1 MTLAAADLADP
12 GELSADDVARAL
24 AADFFSR
31 TGAGAPMG
39 LLAIV
44 AVCYSHS
51 YSVGA
56 ATLAFWGLLLALPL
70 ATSTLFARYALRALE
85 RGASPMRL
93 VNIECALAGA
103 IGAAWGLLPV
113 LFTSAAA
120 DALYFFRL
128 MVLCTAVTF
137 VIPVLSVFLRCWV
150 AYVGAMWLIALPVMF
165 SQPESAPLRG
175 ILFVSL
181 GVFLTMA
188 LGLAVNANQRIVKAA
203 RDHLAVRQLTE
214 TLATNQAQLELRIQ
228 QQTEELSVA
237 LASLQEKEALLN
249 QSQRLSAVGYFIF
262 DPDTRSFRTSDVF
275 DEIFGIGPEDQRTF
289 ENWLSGIHHFHRDRI
304 YNMIAELRREGG
316 TAEWTYPIVRRND
329 RQTRWVRNHAEVD
342 LDDHGRIARWFGN
355 VQDITRQ
362 KLAEIELDEHRS
374 HLEQMVGERTKE
386 LVVAKEAAE
395 IANAAKDTFLATISH
410 ELRTPL
416 TGVIGMAG
424 LARAIASDSKQR
436 DYLDKIVRSG
446 RHLNRVI
453 NDLLDLSKIAAGHM
467 ELEVLAFSPRA
478 LVQHC
483 TSLMAPHAAEKGLH
497 LRETIDPALPDV
509 LRGDPHRIEQILLNR
524 VGNAIKFTQS
534 GGVEIELAP
543 ATCSDGRFCLSIRV
557 TDSGPGMSA
566 DALAKLFKPFSQADA
581 TVSRQF
587 GGSGLGLAISRR
599 LAEMME
605 GDIAVSSQPG
615 QGTTFTLRIACDI
628 GDAAELNS
636 SESAGDAA
644 PPSGYCDVHVL
655 VAEDQEINREIIE
668 ALLVACGIRAE
679 IVVNGQQA
687 VDRLFARGPEAFDLV
702 LMDIQ
707 MPVMDGLTATRE
719 IRRHAGFEK
728 LPIVALTAHTMEHE
742 KAISRTAGVND
753 HIGKPFDN
761 PSFYRTLARWLP
773 QHKQLEANASAA
785 PDDAA
790 AAKITLGALPGVDI
804 EDALKRFGGREDRFL
819 HWLRDFAA
827 TCNGIPSQI
836 RHEVSAGHWTTAAQ
850 TTHAFKGRVGML
862 GMTGIHGLVAALEHA
877 LREQAPCTEPL
888 AELEEALGGM
898 HDELTRYLGNGAG
911 NEDGS
916 GPIVMPLAWNA
927 SYSVGVPELDDQHRR
942 LIELI
947 NQVGDDYGPRNSF
960 TDGLFHEV
968 LRDMFDYTQVHF
980 QAEED
985 HLRRIAYPQLAAHER
1000 EHATFTARVMEFI
1013 DAARHGRQDRKGI
1026 HGFLL
1031 NWLVSHILESDMR
1044 YRGYARDGAQA
1055 KSRQSGHPPE
1065 APDWREEAHQV
1076 RTG

>member
-1 MTLAAADLADP
+1 MTSTP
-12 GELSADDVARAL
+12 GTGSTFCVRLWLGVSEGVAIEHREAEPDAEGGLRYPHARVLVVDDQPLNREVV
-24 AADFFSR
+24 FE
-31 TGAGAPMG
+31 
-39 LLAIV
+39 LLATV
-44 AVCYSHS
+44 GVVPQQAGNGSEAV
-51 YSVGA
+51 
-56 ATLAFWGLLLALPL
+56 
-70 ATSTLFARYALRALE
+70 
-85 RGASPMRL
+85 
-93 VNIECALAGA
+93 
-103 IGAAWGLLPV
+103 
-113 LFTSAAA
+113 
-120 DALYFFRL
+120 
-128 MVLCTAVTF
+128 
-137 VIPVLSVFLRCWV
+137 
-150 AYVGAMWLIALPVMF
+150 
-165 SQPESAPLRG
+165 
-175 ILFVSL
+175 
-181 GVFLTMA
+181 
-188 LGLAVNANQRIVKAA
+188 
-203 RDHLAVRQLTE
+203 
-214 TLATNQAQLELRIQ
+214 EL
-228 QQTEELSVA
+228 
-237 LASLQEKEALLN
+237 
-249 QSQRLSAVGYFIF
+249 
-262 DPDTRSFRTSDVF
+262 
-275 DEIFGIGPEDQRTF
+275 
-289 ENWLSGIHHFHRDRI
+289 
-304 YNMIAELRREGG
+304 
-316 TAEWTYPIVRRND
+316 VRRQG
-329 RQTRWVRNHAEVD
+329 RQ
-342 LDDHGRIARWFGN
+342 
-355 VQDITRQ
+355 
-362 KLAEIELDEHRS
+362 
-374 HLEQMVGERTKE
+374 
-386 LVVAKEAAE
+386 
-395 IANAAKDTFLATISH
+395 
-410 ELRTPL
+410 
-416 TGVIGMAG
+416 
-424 LARAIASDSKQR
+424 
-436 DYLDKIVRSG
+436 
-446 RHLNRVI
+446 
-453 NDLLDLSKIAAGHM
+453 
-467 ELEVLAFSPRA
+467 
-478 LVQHC
+478 
-483 TSLMAPHAAEKGLH
+483 
-497 LRETIDPALPDV
+497 
-509 LRGDPHRIEQILLNR
+509 
-524 VGNAIKFTQS
+524 
-534 GGVEIELAP
+534 
-543 ATCSDGRFCLSIRV
+543 
-557 TDSGPGMSA
+557 
-566 DALAKLFKPFSQADA
+566 
-581 TVSRQF
+581 
-587 GGSGLGLAISRR
+587 
-599 LAEMME
+599 
-605 GDIAVSSQPG
+605 
-615 QGTTFTLRIACDI
+615 
-628 GDAAELNS
+628 
-636 SESAGDAA
+636 
-644 PPSGYCDVHVL
+644 
-655 VAEDQEINREIIE
+655 
-668 ALLVACGIRAE
+668 
-679 IVVNGQQA
+679 
-687 VDRLFARGPEAFDLV
+687 AFDLV

>member
-1 MTLAAADLADP
+1 MTLAAADPADP
-12 GELSADDVARAL
+12 GEQSADTLARAL
-24 AADFFSR
+24 AAEFFSR
-31 TGAGAPMG
+31 TGAGASIG

-44 AVCYSHS
+44 AVCYPHS
-51 YSVGA
+51 SSVGMP
-56 ATLAFWGLLLALPL
+56 TLALWGLLLALPL
-70 ATSTLFARYALRALE
+70 LASTFFARYALRALE
-85 RGASPMRL
+85 RGAKPMRL
-93 VNIECALAGA
+93 VNTECLMAGA
-103 IGAAWGLLPV
+103 SGAAWGLLPM
-113 LFTSAAA
+113 LFTSSAA

-150 AYVGAMWLIALPVMF
+150 AYVAGMWLIALPVMYG
-165 SQPESAPLRG
+165 QPESAPLRG
-175 ILFVSL
+175 ILFVSM

-188 LGLAVNANQRIVKAA
+188 LGLAINSNQRTVRAV
-203 RDHLAVRQLTE
+203 RDHLAVRRLTE
-214 TLATNQAQLELRIQ
+214 TLAASQAQLQ
-228 QQTEELSVA
+228 QKIEHQTEELSAA
-237 LASLQEKEALLN
+237 LASLQEKEALLS

-262 DPDTRSFRTSDVF
+262 DLDTRCFRTSNLF
-275 DEIFGIGPEDQRTF
+275 DEIFGIGPEDPRTF
-289 ENWLSGIHHFHRDRI
+289 QNWVDGIHPFHRERI
-304 YNMIAELRREGG
+304 CNMADELRREGG
-316 TAEWTYPIVRRND
+316 TAEWIYPIIRPIDGKV
-329 RQTRWVRNHAEVD
+329 RWVRNRSEVE
-342 LDDHGRIARWFGN
+342 LDDAGRIVRWFGN
-355 VQDITRQ
+355 AQDITEQ
-362 KLAEIELDEHRS
+362 KLAEIELENHRN
-374 HLEQMVGERTKE
+374 HLEQMVGERTRE

-416 TGVIGMAG
+416 NGVIGMAG

-467 ELEVLAFSPRA
+467 DLEVLAFSPRA

-483 TSLMAPHAAEKGLH
+483 TSLMAPRAAEKGIH
-497 LRETIDPALPDV
+497 LRETVDPAVPEV
-509 LRGDPHRIEQILLNR
+509 LRGDPHRIEQILLNL
-524 VGNAIKFTQS
+524 VGNAIKFTQT

-543 ATCSDGRFCLSIRV
+543 ASASDGRFCLRIQV

-587 GGSGLGLAISRR
+587 GGTGLGLAISRR

-615 QGTTFTLRIACDI
+615 QGTTFTVRIACDI
-628 GDAAELNS
+628 GDAGELPTT
-636 SESAGDAA
+636 DAPGEA
-644 PPSGYCDVHVL
+644 SPPSGYRDAHVL

-668 ALLVACGIRAE
+668 ALLVACGIQAE

-687 VDRLFARGPEAFDLV
+687 VDKLLARGPEAFDLV

-719 IRRHAGFEK
+719 IRRHAGFEN

-773 QHKQLEANASAA
+773 QHKQLAAN
-785 PDDAA
+785 PAA
-790 AAKITLGALPGVDI
+790 AADDAGAGKITLGALPGVDV
-804 EDALKRFGGREDRFL
+804 EDALARFGGREDRFL

-827 TCNGIPSQI
+827 TCDGIADQI

-850 TTHAFKGRVGML
+850 TAHAFKGRVGML
-862 GMTGIHGLVAALEHA
+862 GMTAIHGQVAALERA
-877 LREQAPCTEPL
+877 LREQAPIAEPL
-888 AELEEALGGM
+888 AELEASLGQM
-898 HDELTRYLGNGAG
+898 QDELNRYLGNGAG
-911 NEDGS
+911 DDNAA

-980 QAEED
+980 QAEDD
-985 HLRRIAYPQLAAHER
+985 HLHRIAYPELSAHQR
-1000 EHATFTARVMEFI
+1000 EHAAFTARVMEYI
-1013 DAARHGRQDRKGI
+1013 EAAGRGTQDRQGI

-1044 YRGYARDGAQA
+1044 YRGHRPDATGMDAPPPAGERDDGRPAA
-1055 KSRQSGHPPE
+1055 DTRAG
-1065 APDWREEAHQV
+1065 
-1076 RTG
+1076 